1 MYRVLEFTNR
11 NEVYM
16 EHKEN
21 KEHKEHKEQKEN
33 KEHKEHKEHKPPL
46 RLENLDQF
54 E

>member
-33 KEHKEHKEHKPPL
+33 KEHKPPL